1 MRQILKVMVLAGI
14 SILIVSGYAAAAR
27 NTDIYR
33 GELTS
38 GSAKVGNL
46 GSNEL
51 WLLYGEKGSRIVIST
66 VVDKGKAP
74 PEIYLY
80 PQGRS
85 TYEMHSDAVSDR
97 SQVLDYKLDSSG
109 KYVVLI
115 HPCDA
120 LEEASY
126 QIAYT
131 TLAPDDSYTIQPDDP
146 NGDLIREKDLDTSGS
161 GKFFTDRSGG
171 FVTASI
177 LFDLATFGYGPVLF
191 TLFTGL
197 NGIFGGAVALNNRI
211 EVASRT
217 FEEPAAQCNIVVAS
231 VGTP

>member
-1 MRQILKVMVLAGI
+1 MRHILKAIVLAGL
-14 SILIVSGYAAAAR
+14 SILIVSGYAAAAG
-27 NTDIYR
+27 NMNIYK

-38 GSAKVGNL
+38 GGAKVGSL

-51 WLLYGEKGSRIVIST
+51 WLLYGEKGTRIVIST

-80 PQGRS
+80 PQGGS
-85 TYEMHSDAVSDR
+85 TYEMHSDLVSDR

-115 HPCDA
+115 HPCDTQ
-120 LEEASY
+120 EEAGY
-126 QIAYT
+126 QVAYT
-131 TLAPDDSYTIQPDDP
+131 TLAPDDSYTIRPDDP
-146 NGDLIREKDLDTSGS
+146 NGDLIREKNLDTSGS
-161 GKFFTDRSGG
+161 GKFFMDRSGG
-171 FVTASI
+171 FVPASI

-191 TLFTGL
+191 TLYTGL
-197 NGIFGGAVALNNRI
+197 NGVFGGAVDLNNRI

-217 FEEPAAQCNIVVAS
+217 IEEPAAQCNIVIAGI
-231 VGTP
+231 GTP